1 MRIEKVKITKYNQ
14 IHMKYTQGANNQDE
28 YSFTCS
34 EKARPEFYEALE
46 ALAEHVIE
54 ICELPK
60 DYLGRIKARGVSYSY
75 GGEAEVM
82 GAVISASMELKESYQ
97 PLNLTT
103 PHKASAMY
111 NPETPDDDMQLL
123 TSDCI
128 DALEALQAE
137 CEAYIKGNR
146 AQGSLFKEE
155 VA

>member
-60 DYLGRIKARGVSYSY
+60 DYLGRIKVRGVSYSY

-123 TSDCI
+123 TGDCI

>member
-1 MRIEKVKITKYNQ
+1 MRIKKVKITKYSQ
-14 IHMKYTQGANNQDE
+14 IHMIYTQGKHNQDE

-34 EKARPEFYEALE
+34 EKARPEFYEAMGS
-46 ALAEHVIE
+46 LAEHVIDM
-54 ICELPK
+54 CELPE
-60 DYLGRIKARGVSYSY
+60 DYLERITVRGVSYSY
-75 GGEAEVM
+75 GGENETM
-82 GAVISASMELKESYQ
+82 GAVISASMKLKESYQ

-111 NPETPDDDMQLL
+111 NPETPDDEMQLL
-123 TSDCI
+123 TGDCI

-137 CEAYIKGNR
+137 CEAYIKGDR